1 VVALD
6 EAQGAG
12 LYMQLAAEIMVQS
25 GALVLLLGDPNH
37 RQHLSQDTLNL
48 FEAYP
53 VADQA
58 DAFVLRTSF
67 RFDAEGARAYNAAL
81 IPREPGQ
88 AIQPLVCGFGGPRAP
103 HR

>member
-1 VVALD
+1 MVALD

-12 LYMQLAAEIMVQS
+12 LYMQLAAKIMVQS
-25 GALVLLLGDPNH
+25 GALVLLLGDPSNH

-48 FEAYP
+48 FDQYP

-67 RFDAEGARAYNAAL
+67 RFDAEGAHAYNAAL

-88 AIQPLVCGFGGPRAP
+88 AIQPLVCGFGPRAP

>member
-1 VVALD
+1 
-6 EAQGAG
+6 
-12 LYMQLAAEIMVQS
+12 
-25 GALVLLLGDPNH
+25 VLLLGDPNH

-53 VADQA
+53 VAEPA

-88 AIQPLVCGFGGPRAP
+88 AIQPLVCGFGSRAP
-103 HR
+103 VTRATARCLKRLFLITGGTKLGALEEG

>member
-1 VVALD
+1 
-6 EAQGAG
+6 
-12 LYMQLAAEIMVQS
+12 MQLAAEIMVQS
-25 GALVLLLGDPNH
+25 GVLVLLLGDPNH
-37 RQHLSQDTLNL
+37 QHLSQDTLNL
-48 FEAYP
+48 FDQYP
-53 VADQA
+53 VADRA

-67 RFDAEGARAYNAAL
+67 SFDAEAARAYNAAL